1 MKQKSKWPAIDP
13 VFKDWVIDYFAKC
26 NKMGRPLRSEHIKTD
41 IDTVKDAVLYM
52 PVWGPDENCWVDNEF
67 ISVKVFSHYDTPNK
81 YMLVTVRTRSNEVDN
96 LFIPLPRHTI
106 RLMPVILTGSNGWFG
121 NAGKCLTL

>member
-1 MKQKSKWPAIDP
+1 MKQTSKWPAIDP
-13 VFKDWVIDYFAKC
+13 VVKDWVIDYFSKC

-52 PVWGPDENCWVDNEF
+52 PVWGTDENCWVDDEF
-67 ISVKVFSHYDTPNK
+67 ISVKVFSYYDTPNK

-96 LFIPLPRHTI
+96 RFYNIGPRK
-106 RLMPVILTGSNGWFG
+106 LTHPF
-121 NAGKCLTL
+121 